1 MRTAFW
7 LYLFSFI
14 AIFDLHAQYPIL
26 TPFAVSLGAAPSF
39 IGLMMGLYSI
49 THLPGNVIAGWSV
62 DRFGSRVFIVLS
74 LLAAGIVLLLQS
86 RVDDP
91 WQLLVLR
98 SISGF
103 VLAFLSPAC
112 MALLARIT
120 ADRVLQGKLMAG
132 NGLVHTLASVVSPA
146 AGALLVARLGFE
158 LSFFALGCLLI
169 ATSICALLFIRDI
182 RPPATADG
190 ATGSYGVQDAHFAAN
205 TGSHA
210 QNSRPP
216 EAADNA
222 VQPSGIVDA
231 AVQSPGVIIKIKTGP
246 PHPGASPQGAIHRPP
261 SYAPL
266 AGKHAPQNGTLP
278 LSGTHAQPAGSQQSP
293 AKQNGPLPPLNGTQA
308 QKTGTMPSL
317 AGTGAQP
324 TGSQQSPAG
333 TPAPQTAAHAPQ
345 PPGAAD
351 DPPLPWLVYVLPI
364 AMSCAQGI
372 LSFEL
377 PMLALHGNGIMHT
390 GLLFSVL
397 SLGSLVTLSMMFLN
411 RYSSLRRT
419 MAGALTLALAYFTAA
434 VGDMIPLAALLFII
448 GMAKGVIYPAMSTLL
463 IELTGSAKYGRTFSV
478 LSIAYSVGAFLG
490 PLAAGYIRDAISP
503 YFLAFLVLMTGAI
516 LLPLAGARRL
526 HAASPRIG

>member
-1 MRTAFW
+1 MRTAVW

-49 THLPGNVIAGWSV
+49 THLPGNIIAGWSV
-62 DRFGSRVFIVLS
+62 DRFGSRIFIVLS
-74 LLAAGIVLLLQS
+74 LLAAGFILLLQS

-120 ADRVLQGKLMAG
+120 ADRILQGKLMAG

-146 AGALLVARLGFE
+146 VGALLVARLGFE
-158 LSFFALGCLLI
+158 LSFFALGWLLI
-169 ATSICALLFIRDI
+169 GTAVCALLFIRDI
-182 RPPATADG
+182 RQPA
-190 ATGSYGVQDAHFAAN
+190 
-205 TGSHA
+205 
-210 QNSRPP
+210 
-216 EAADNA
+216 AAD
-222 VQPSGIVDA
+222 
-231 AVQSPGVIIKIKTGP
+231 
-246 PHPGASPQGAIHRPP
+246 
-261 SYAPL
+261 
-266 AGKHAPQNGTLP
+266 
-278 LSGTHAQPAGSQQSP
+278 
-293 AKQNGPLPPLNGTQA
+293 
-308 QKTGTMPSL
+308 
-317 AGTGAQP
+317 
-324 TGSQQSPAG
+324 
-333 TPAPQTAAHAPQ
+333 AAHAGMPGSHGAAGSAAHPSAAHQ
-345 PPGAAD
+345 DAAHPAKAYPASAHSAKARQAAQHPATPRRDAPPPAAAD
-351 DPPLPWLVYVLPI
+351 DDLPLPWLVYVLPS

-377 PMLALHGNGIMHT
+377 PLLALHDHSIMQT

-397 SLGSLVTLSMMFLN
+397 SLGSLVTLSMMFLH

-419 MAGALTLALAYFTAA
+419 LAGAVTLALSYFTAA
-434 VGDMIPLAALLFII
+434 VGDLVPLYALLFII
-448 GMAKGVIYPAMSTLL
+448 GMAKGVIYPALSTLL

-490 PLAAGYIRDAISP
+490 PLAAGYVRDAISP
-503 YFLAFLVLMTGAI
+503 YFIAFLVLMAGAA
-516 LLPLAGARRL
+516 LLPFAGPRRL
-526 HAASPRIG
+526 HTASSRIG

>member
-1 MRTAFW
+1 MKRSVNAMRTAVW

-62 DRFGSRVFIVLS
+62 DRFGSRIFIVLS
-74 LLAAGIVLLLQS
+74 LLAAGVILLLQS
-86 RVDDP
+86 RVEDP

-120 ADRVLQGKLMAG
+120 TDRIRQGKLMAG

-158 LSFFALGCLLI
+158 LSFIALGWILI

-182 RPPATADG
+182 HSPAAAGGSAVPTHADIPGAHDTADAATPAPDGKAG
-190 ATGSYGVQDAHFAAN
+190 ATL
-205 TGSHA
+205 
-210 QNSRPP
+210 
-216 EAADNA
+216 
-222 VQPSGIVDA
+222 
-231 AVQSPGVIIKIKTGP
+231 
-246 PHPGASPQGAIHRPP
+246 PGASPSGPDVTGTARSRPP
-261 SYAPL
+261 AV
-266 AGKHAPQNGTLP
+266 
-278 LSGTHAQPAGSQQSP
+278 
-293 AKQNGPLPPLNGTQA
+293 
-308 QKTGTMPSL
+308 
-317 AGTGAQP
+317 
-324 TGSQQSPAG
+324 
-333 TPAPQTAAHAPQ
+333 
-345 PPGAAD
+345 AAD
-351 DPPLPWLVYVLPI
+351 DPPLPWLIYGLPI

-377 PMLALHGNGIMHT
+377 PLLALHDHSIMQT

-411 RYSSLRRT
+411 RYSSFRRT
-419 MAGALTLALAYFTAA
+419 TAGALTLALAYFTAA
-434 VGDMIPLAALLFII
+434 VGGIVPLPALLFII
-448 GMAKGVIYPAMSTLL
+448 GMAKGVIYPALNTLL
-463 IELTGSAKYGRTFSV
+463 IELTGNAKYGRTFSV

-503 YFLAFLVLMTGAI
+503 YFIAFLALMTGVI
-516 LLPLAGARRL
+516 LLPFAGPRRL
-526 HAASPRIG
+526 HTASTRIG

>member
-74 LLAAGIVLLLQS
+74 LLAAGIILLLQS
-86 RVDDP
+86 RVEDP
-91 WQLLVLR
+91 WHLLVLR

-120 ADRVLQGKLMAG
+120 ADRILQGKLMAG

-158 LSFFALGCLLI
+158 LSFFALGWLLI
-169 ATSICALLFIRDI
+169 GTAVCALLFIRDI
-182 RPPATADG
+182 RPTAAAPNAAAGGTAGPAHAGVPGAHGAAAHPATLP
-190 ATGSYGVQDAHFAAN
+190 V
-205 TGSHA
+205 
-210 QNSRPP
+210 
-216 EAADNA
+216 
-222 VQPSGIVDA
+222 
-231 AVQSPGVIIKIKTGP
+231 PG
-246 PHPGASPQGAIHRPP
+246 
-261 SYAPL
+261 
-266 AGKHAPQNGTLP
+266 
-278 LSGTHAQPAGSQQSP
+278 
-293 AKQNGPLPPLNGTQA
+293 
-308 QKTGTMPSL
+308 
-317 AGTGAQP
+317 
-324 TGSQQSPAG
+324 
-333 TPAPQTAAHAPQ
+333 APQTV
-345 PPGAAD
+345 AAD
-351 DPPLPWLVYVLPI
+351 DDLPLPWLVYALPI

-377 PMLALHGNGIMHT
+377 PLLALHDHSIMQT
-390 GLLFSVL
+390 GMLFSVL

-411 RYSSLRRT
+411 RYSSFRRT
-419 MAGALTLALAYFTAA
+419 LAGALILALSYFTAA
-434 VGDMIPLAALLFII
+434 VGDLVPLPALLFII
-448 GMAKGVIYPAMSTLL
+448 GMAKGIIYPALTTLL

-490 PLAAGYIRDAISP
+490 PLTAGYVRDAISP
-503 YFLAFLVLMTGAI
+503 YFIAFLVMMTGAI
-516 LLPLAGARRL
+516 LLPFAGPRRL
-526 HAASPRIG
+526 HTASGRIG

>member
-1 MRTAFW
+1 MRTAIW

-74 LLAAGIVLLLQS
+74 LLAAGVILLLQS

-120 ADRVLQGKLMAG
+120 TDRILQGKLMAG

-158 LSFFALGCLLI
+158 LSFYALGWLLI
-169 ATSICALLFIRDI
+169 GTSICALLFIRDI
-182 RPPATADG
+182 RPPATAAA
-190 ATGSYGVQDAHFAAN
+190 ATGHAGHAGPHGAA
-205 TGSHA
+205 GPA
-210 QNSRPP
+210 PRPNGLP
-216 EAADNA
+216 AD
-222 VQPSGIVDA
+222 G
-231 AVQSPGVIIKIKTGP
+231 
-246 PHPGASPQGAIHRPP
+246 QGAGV
-261 SYAPL
+261 AD
-266 AGKHAPQNGTLP
+266 K
-278 LSGTHAQPAGSQQSP
+278 
-293 AKQNGPLPPLNGTQA
+293 
-308 QKTGTMPSL
+308 
-317 AGTGAQP
+317 
-324 TGSQQSPAG
+324 
-333 TPAPQTAAHAPQ
+333 TPAPAA
-345 PPGAAD
+345 GD
-351 DPPLPWLVYVLPI
+351 DLPLPWLVYALPI

-377 PMLALHGNGIMHT
+377 PLLALHDHSIMQT

-419 MAGALTLALAYFTAA
+419 MAGALTLALAYFAAA
-434 VGDMIPLAALLFII
+434 VGELVPLPALLFII
-448 GMAKGVIYPAMSTLL
+448 GMAKGVIYPALSTLL

-490 PLAAGYIRDAISP
+490 PLAAGYIRDHVSP
-503 YFLAFLVLMTGAI
+503 YFLAFLVLMTGVI
-516 LLPLAGARRL
+516 LLPFAGPRRL
-526 HAASPRIG
+526 RTASPRIG

>member
-1 MRTAFW
+1 MKTAVW

-74 LLAAGIVLLLQS
+74 LLAAGIILLLQS
-86 RVDDP
+86 QVNDP

-112 MALLARIT
+112 MALLAKIT
-120 ADRVLQGKLMAG
+120 ANRILQGKLMAG

-158 LSFFALGCLLI
+158 LSFLALGWVLI
-169 ATSICALLFIRDI
+169 GTSLCALLFIRDI
-182 RPPATADG
+182 RRPATA
-190 ATGSYGVQDAHFAAN
+190 H
-205 TGSHA
+205 
-210 QNSRPP
+210 
-216 EAADNA
+216 
-222 VQPSGIVDA
+222 
-231 AVQSPGVIIKIKTGP
+231 
-246 PHPGASPQGAIHRPP
+246 PHPNGDTATPRP
-261 SYAPL
+261 A
-266 AGKHAPQNGTLP
+266 
-278 LSGTHAQPAGSQQSP
+278 AQP
-293 AKQNGPLPPLNGTQA
+293 L
-308 QKTGTMPSL
+308 
-317 AGTGAQP
+317 GAAHA
-324 TGSQQSPAG
+324 SPAG
-333 TPAPQTAAHAPQ
+333 IPVTAAS
-345 PPGAAD
+345 GAAD
-351 DPPLPWLVYVLPI
+351 GDPPLPWLVYALPI

-377 PMLALHGNGIMHT
+377 PLLALHDHSIMQT

-419 MAGALTLALAYFTAA
+419 MAGALILALSYFTAA
-434 VGDMIPLAALLFII
+434 IGGLVPLPALLFII
-448 GMAKGVIYPAMSTLL
+448 GMAKGVIYPALTTLL

-478 LSIAYSVGAFLG
+478 LSIAYSIGAFLG
-490 PLAAGYIRDAISP
+490 PLAAGYFRDHISP
-503 YFLAFLVLMTGAI
+503 YFLAFLALMTGVI
-516 LLPLAGARRL
+516 LLPFTGPRRL